1 MAKKVT
7 QIPSAAYIEDYDEQA
22 GDVVDGTRQSAN
34 IAAKRSKSDIRPGE
48 LTHLDF
54 ASDSGY
60 SSRTATTGT
69 SGQSRSSGRPG
80 AGPSTVSTAAHS
92 RATGPPPPPPPP
104 QQHRVKESRREKG
117 KQREEKRVSADMVHM
132 ERQRLA
138 NGMGAPVRSPS
149 KSNRRESVSQQHQQ
163 EVCWDC
169 LNGYHN
175 VHGIHPTAPMDPR
188 TAYPSYY
195 YAQAPPVQNIP
206 PPSPQSTQFGY
217 PYGPDVM
224 IAQSRQRRPSR
235 SATYHSDTRPMSYHS
250 GMQEPGYNPGAL
262 QMSQYEQ
269 RPPSTYSG
277 HYAQP
282 ATPRQQYYAE
292 PDAPYQAIYERS
304 RTSSMSRPQERVR
317 RGSIYGRPA
326 LDQITPKASYEEGS
340 FLERQT
346 SREHRPR
353 RMSQSQRRQETYD
366 EDEDFYRMPPPPP
379 PKPKVI
385 QPKVHQPKVNPPKI
399 IQKRPDLTHKPA
411 TTGSMPPPT
420 NRRMSHSRD
429 SWDMNELMEALPHQQ
444 IRKISAAPERSR
456 SMKARRTSYNESDSG
471 HQIAVEDSRR
481 RRTLYREEEPS
492 IQDIREVREQVRDRP
507 APVSEMEQK
516 HRSAEEYQA
525 SKSGRTGVPLTED
538 ALRMKAKIAQ
548 RVDSD
553 SGSQKTRS
561 NSSRG
566 SDARTR
572 DGSGVGSR
580 VDDDGGFT
588 MTMNGMTI
596 GFTSESVN
604 GKRIHVRTNDHGSI
618 GLNIEGRRPKRYIM
632 PAGSEYTSTS
642 SRKEIEDGRRA
653 REDRRSDRASRRSSR
668 STYSGRFD

>member
-1 MAKKVT
+1 MAKKVPQT
-7 QIPSAAYIEDYDEQA
+7 PSAAYIEDYDDQT

-48 LTHLDF
+48 LVHLDF

-69 SGQSRSSGRPG
+69 SGQSRASDRPG

-92 RATGPPPPPPPP
+92 RAPGPPPPP
-104 QQHRVKESRREKG
+104 QLHRVKESRKEKG
-117 KQREEKRVSADMVHM
+117 KQREDKRVSADMIHA
-132 ERQRLA
+132 QRLA
-138 NGMGAPVRSPS
+138 NGMAAPVRSPS
-149 KSNRRESVSQQHQQ
+149 KSNRRESVSQQPHQQ

-175 VHGIHPTAPMDPR
+175 VHGMHPTATMDPR
-188 TAYPSYY
+188 TGYPPYY
-195 YAQAPPVQNIP
+195 YPQAPPVQNIQP
-206 PPSPQSTQFGY
+206 ASPQSAQFGY

-235 SATYHSDTRPMSYHS
+235 SATYHSDNRPMSYHS
-250 GMQEPGYNPGAL
+250 GMPEAGYNPGAL

-277 HYAQP
+277 YYTQP

-304 RTSSMSRPQERVR
+304 HTSSVSRPPERAR
-317 RGSIYGRPA
+317 RGSVYGRSA
-326 LDQITPKASYEEGS
+326 LEQITPKASYEEGS

-346 SREHRPR
+346 SREHRSR
-353 RMSQSQRRQETYD
+353 RMSQSQRRPETYD
-366 EDEDFYRMPPPPP
+366 EDEDYYRSMPPPPP

-385 QPKVHQPKVNPPKI
+385 QPKVVQPKANPPKI

-420 NRRMSHSRD
+420 SRRMSHSRD
-429 SWDMNELMEALPHQQ
+429 SWDMNDLMEALPHQQ

-456 SMKARRTSYNESDSG
+456 SMKARRTSYHESDSG
-471 HQIAVEDSRR
+471 RQIAVEDSRR
-481 RRTLYREEEPS
+481 RRTLYHEEESS
-492 IQDIREVREQVRDRP
+492 IRDIRENRERP
-507 APVSEMEQK
+507 TPVSEMEQK

-580 VDDDGGFT
+580 VDEDGGFT

-596 GFTSESVN
+596 GFTSESVT
-604 GKRIHVRTNDHGSI
+604 GKRIHLRTNDHGSI

-632 PAGSEYTSTS
+632 PAGSEYTSIS

>member
-1 MAKKVT
+1 MAKKVPQT
-7 QIPSAAYIEDYDEQA
+7 PSAAYLEDYDDQT

-48 LTHLDF
+48 LVHLDF

-60 SSRTATTGT
+60 SSRTATTGA

-92 RATGPPPPPPPP
+92 RAPGPPPPP
-104 QQHRVKESRREKG
+104 QLHRVKESRREKG
-117 KQREEKRVSADMVHM
+117 KQREDKRASVDMIHA
-132 ERQRLA
+132 QRLA
-138 NGMGAPVRSPS
+138 NGMAAPVRSPS
-149 KSNRRESVSQQHQQ
+149 ESNRRESISQQPQP

-169 LNGYHN
+169 MNGYHN
-175 VHGIHPTAPMDPR
+175 VHGMHPTAAMDPR
-188 TAYPSYY
+188 AVYPPYY
-195 YAQAPPVQNIP
+195 YQQAPPVQNIP
-206 PPSPQSTQFGY
+206 PASPQSTQFGY

-235 SATYHSDTRPMSYHS
+235 SATYHSDNRPMSYHS
-250 GMQEPGYNPGAL
+250 GMQEAGYNPGAL
-262 QMSQYEQ
+262 QMSQYDQ

-277 HYAQP
+277 YYTQP

-292 PDAPYQAIYERS
+292 PDVPYQAIYERS
-304 RTSSMSRPQERVR
+304 RTSSMTRPPERVR
-317 RGSIYGRPA
+317 RGSVYGRSA
-326 LDQITPKASYEEGS
+326 LEQITPKASYEEGS

-353 RMSQSQRRQETYD
+353 RMSQSQRRPETYD

-385 QPKVHQPKVNPPKI
+385 QSKVVQPKANPPKV

-429 SWDMNELMEALPHQQ
+429 SWDMHELMEALPHQQ

-456 SMKARRTSYNESDSG
+456 SMKARRTSYHESDSG
-471 HQIAVEDSRR
+471 RQIAVEDSRR

-492 IQDIREVREQVRDRP
+492 IRDIREVRERP

-516 HRSAEEYQA
+516 HRNAEEYQA

-580 VDDDGGFT
+580 VDEDGGFT

-596 GFTSESVN
+596 GFTPESVN
-604 GKRIHVRTNDHGSI
+604 GKRIHLRTNDHGSI

>member
-1 MAKKVT
+1 MAKKVPQT
-7 QIPSAAYIEDYDEQA
+7 PSAAYIEDYDDQT
-22 GDVVDGTRQSAN
+22 GDVVDGTRQSAH
-34 IAAKRSKSDIRPGE
+34 IAAKRSKSNIRPGE
-48 LTHLDF
+48 LVHLDF

-69 SGQSRSSGRPG
+69 SGQSRASGRPG

-92 RATGPPPPPPPP
+92 RAPGPPPP
-104 QQHRVKESRREKG
+104 QLHRAKESRKEKG
-117 KQREEKRVSADMVHM
+117 KQREDKRASADMIHA
-132 ERQRLA
+132 QRLA
-138 NGMGAPVRSPS
+138 NGMAAPVRSPS
-149 KSNRRESVSQQHQQ
+149 KSDRRESVSQQQHQQ
-163 EVCWDC
+163 DVCWDC
-169 LNGYHN
+169 VNGYHN
-175 VHGIHPTAPMDPR
+175 VHGMHPTATMNPR
-188 TAYPSYY
+188 TGYPPYY
-195 YAQAPPVQNIP
+195 YPQAPPVQNIP
-206 PPSPQSTQFGY
+206 PASPQSAQFGY

-235 SATYHSDTRPMSYHS
+235 SATYHSDNRPMSYHS
-250 GMQEPGYNPGAL
+250 GMPEAGYNPGAL

-277 HYAQP
+277 YYTQP

-292 PDAPYQAIYERS
+292 PDAPFQAIYERS
-304 RTSSMSRPQERVR
+304 RTSSVPRPPERAR
-317 RGSIYGRPA
+317 RGSVYGRSA
-326 LDQITPKASYEEGS
+326 LEQITPKASYEEGS

-346 SREHRPR
+346 SRENRSR
-353 RMSQSQRRQETYD
+353 RMSQSQRRPETYD
-366 EDEDFYRMPPPPP
+366 EDEDFYRSMPPPPP
-379 PKPKVI
+379 PKPKVV
-385 QPKVHQPKVNPPKI
+385 QPKVVQPTANPPKI
-399 IQKRPDLTHKPA
+399 IQKRPDLTHKSA

-420 NRRMSHSRD
+420 SRRMSHSRD
-429 SWDMNELMEALPHQQ
+429 SWDMNDLMEALPHQQ
-444 IRKISAAPERSR
+444 IRKISAAPGRSR
-456 SMKARRTSYNESDSG
+456 SMKARRTSYHESDSG
-471 HQIAVEDSRR
+471 RQIAVEDSRR
-481 RRTLYREEEPS
+481 RRTLYHEEEPS
-492 IQDIREVREQVRDRP
+492 IRDIRENRERP
-507 APVSEMEQK
+507 TPVSEMEQK

-580 VDDDGGFT
+580 VDEDGGFT

-596 GFTSESVN
+596 GFTSESVT

-632 PAGSEYTSTS
+632 PAGSEYTSIS

>member
-1 MAKKVT
+1 MAKKVPQT
-7 QIPSAAYIEDYDEQA
+7 PSAAYIEDYDDQT

-34 IAAKRSKSDIRPGE
+34 IAAKRSKSNIRPGE
-48 LTHLDF
+48 LVHLDF

-69 SGQSRSSGRPG
+69 SGQSRASGRPG

-92 RATGPPPPPPPP
+92 RAPGPPPP
-104 QQHRVKESRREKG
+104 QLHRAKESRKEKG
-117 KQREEKRVSADMVHM
+117 KQREDKRASADMIHA
-132 ERQRLA
+132 QRLA
-138 NGMGAPVRSPS
+138 NGMAAPVRSPS
-149 KSNRRESVSQQHQQ
+149 KSDRRESVSQQQHQQ
-163 EVCWDC
+163 DVCWDC
-169 LNGYHN
+169 VNGYHN
-175 VHGIHPTAPMDPR
+175 VHGMHPTATMDPR
-188 TAYPSYY
+188 TGYPPYY
-195 YAQAPPVQNIP
+195 YPQAPPVQNIP
-206 PPSPQSTQFGY
+206 PASPQSAQFGY

-235 SATYHSDTRPMSYHS
+235 SATYHSDNRPMSYHS
-250 GMQEPGYNPGAL
+250 GMPEAGYNPGAL

-277 HYAQP
+277 YYTQP

-292 PDAPYQAIYERS
+292 PDAPFQAIYERS
-304 RTSSMSRPQERVR
+304 RTSSVPRPPERAR
-317 RGSIYGRPA
+317 RGSVYGRSA
-326 LDQITPKASYEEGS
+326 LEQITPKASYEEGS

-346 SREHRPR
+346 SRENRSR
-353 RMSQSQRRQETYD
+353 RMSQSQRRPETYD
-366 EDEDFYRMPPPPP
+366 EDEDFYRSMPPPPP

-385 QPKVHQPKVNPPKI
+385 QPKVVQPKANPPKI
-399 IQKRPDLTHKPA
+399 IQKRPDLTHKSA

-420 NRRMSHSRD
+420 SRRMSHSRD
-429 SWDMNELMEALPHQQ
+429 SWDMNDLMEALPHQQ
-444 IRKISAAPERSR
+444 IRKISAAPGRSR
-456 SMKARRTSYNESDSG
+456 SMKARRTSYHESDSG
-471 HQIAVEDSRR
+471 RQIAVEDSRR
-481 RRTLYREEEPS
+481 RRTLYHEEEPS
-492 IQDIREVREQVRDRP
+492 IRDIRENRERP
-507 APVSEMEQK
+507 TPVSEMEQK

-580 VDDDGGFT
+580 VDEDGGFT

-596 GFTSESVN
+596 GFTSESVT

-632 PAGSEYTSTS
+632 PAGSEYTSIS